1 MTQVFRVR
9 NKNNCRQA
17 ARLKKQAGFAL
28 TELIMAVSIVGILSA
43 VAIPNYRAQLC
54 RTETAEAESTIGAI
68 QAVIAAFH
76 DETGTS
82 PSTWDDLSSIAAIMT
97 NNGVAKGTL
106 ANPIVLPGNRYQVSI
121 DGPQNSTYK
130 ILAERSEGCPNTEIK
145 ACLNVGTGASDQR
158 RGEGVNNAEA
168 AICT

>member
-1 MTQVFRVR
+1 MRHKASINRKFAR
-9 NKNNCRQA
+9 N
-17 ARLKKQAGFAL
+17 GYTI
-28 TELIMAVSIVGILSA
+28 TELMIVVAIVGILSS
-43 VAIPNYRAQLC
+43 VAIPNYMTQLC
-54 RTETAEAESTIGAI
+54 RSETAEAESTIGAI

-106 ANPIVLPGNRYQVSI
+106 TNPIILPGDRYQVSI
-121 DGPQNSTYK
+121 DGPENSTYD

-145 ACLNVGTGASDQR
+145 ACLNVSTGASDKR
-158 RGEGVNNAEA
+158 RGDGVNNAEA